1 MRNVCMILLYHCNK
15 KTQGVIQMF
24 NIDKTLLAQII
35 GFIGTIIIVF
45 GMQQKK
51 YGHIVFCKI
60 SNEFIAAI
68 HYFLLGG
75 YTGMLINFASCFTN
89 GVYWYRN
96 KKGKSTLIF
105 QIIFGIMFVILGALS
120 WHGPISIFV
129 VAAKLISSVSLGINN
144 PRIIRI
150 LNLISNPCWLIY
162 NIYMC
167 SIPGIIS
174 DILVIGSVVI
184 AVVRLDILKKQN
196 KA

>member
-1 MRNVCMILLYHCNK
+1 
-15 KTQGVIQMF
+15 
-24 NIDKTLLAQII
+24 
-35 GFIGTIIIVF
+35 
-45 GMQQKK
+45 
-51 YGHIVFCKI
+51 
-60 SNEFIAAI
+60 
-68 HYFLLGG
+68 
-75 YTGMLINFASCFTN
+75 
-89 GVYWYRN
+89 
-96 KKGKSTLIF
+96 
-105 QIIFGIMFVILGALS
+105 MFVILGALS

-162 NIYMC
+162 NIYMG

-174 DILVIGSVVI
+174 DILVIGSVVV

>member
-1 MRNVCMILLYHCNK
+1 MILLYHGNK

-24 NIDKTLLAQII
+24 NIDNTLLAQII
-35 GFIGTIIIVF
+35 GFIGTIIIVI

-51 YGHIVFCKI
+51 YGRIVFCKI

-105 QIIFGIMFVILGALS
+105 QIIFGIIFVILGALS

-174 DILVIGSVVI
+174 DILVIGSVVV
-184 AVVRLDILKKQN
+184 AVVRLDILRKQDE
-196 KA
+196 A

>member
-1 MRNVCMILLYHCNK
+1 
-15 KTQGVIQMF
+15 MF
-24 NIDKTLLAQII
+24 NFDNKLIAQII
-35 GFIGTIIIVF
+35 GFIGTIIIVI

-51 YGHIVFCKI
+51 YGRIVFCKI

-68 HYFLLGG
+68 HYLLLGG
-75 YTGMLINFASCFTN
+75 YTGMLITFASCFTN

-96 KKGKSTLIF
+96 KKEKSTLIF

-162 NIYMC
+162 NIYMG

-184 AVVRLDILKKQN
+184 AVVRLDILRTQN
-196 KA
+196 EA

>member
-1 MRNVCMILLYHCNK
+1 MLHIEN
-15 KTQGVIQMF
+15 
-24 NIDKTLLAQII
+24 TLLAQII
-35 GFIGTIIIVF
+35 GFVGTIIIVI

-51 YGHIVFCKI
+51 YDRIVFCKI
-60 SNEFIAAI
+60 SNEFISAI

-96 KKGKSTLIF
+96 KKEKSTLIF
-105 QIIFGIMFVILGALS
+105 QIIFGIMFVVIGALS

-162 NIYMC
+162 NIYMG

-174 DILVIGSVVI
+174 DMLVISSVLI
-184 AVVRLDILKKQN
+184 AVIRLDIKGIQN

>member
-1 MRNVCMILLYHCNK
+1 
-15 KTQGVIQMF
+15 MF
-24 NIDKTLLAQII
+24 NIDNTLLAQII

-60 SNEFIAAI
+60 FNEFIAAI

-96 KKGKSTLIF
+96 KNGKSTLIF

-129 VAAKLISSVSLGINN
+129 VLAKLISSVALGIKN
-144 PRIIRI
+144 PRTIRI

>member
-1 MRNVCMILLYHCNK
+1 MILLYHGNK

-24 NIDKTLLAQII
+24 NIDNTLLAQII
-35 GFIGTIIIVF
+35 GFIGTIIIVI

-51 YGHIVFCKI
+51 YGRIVFCKI

-162 NIYMC
+162 NIYMG

>member
-162 NIYMC
+162 NIYMG

-174 DILVIGSVVI
+174 DILVIGSVVV

>member
-162 NIYMC
+162 NIYMG

>member
-1 MRNVCMILLYHCNK
+1 
-15 KTQGVIQMF
+15 MF

-120 WHGPISIFV
+120 WHGIISIFV

-162 NIYMC
+162 NIYMG
-167 SIPGIIS
+167 SIPGIIG

>member
-1 MRNVCMILLYHCNK
+1 MILLYHCNK

-162 NIYMC
+162 NIYMG

-174 DILVIGSVVI
+174 DILVISSVVI